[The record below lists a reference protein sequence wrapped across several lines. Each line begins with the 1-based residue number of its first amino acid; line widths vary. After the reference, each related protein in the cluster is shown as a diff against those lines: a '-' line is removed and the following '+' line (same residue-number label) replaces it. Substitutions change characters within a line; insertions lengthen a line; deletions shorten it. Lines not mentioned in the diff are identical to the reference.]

1 MTSEGA
7 TTMNVD
13 PTRCPDCGEPLRGT
27 MRCTACGLLLRGP
40 DALRLWQVSTDIDRL
55 ERERLAL
62 LDVLR
67 RQDSPAQ
74 AAPRPA
80 SPAPAERR
88 EPAAAYRWTPPPPPK
103 PRKEWTPQRVQNVL
117 LATGALLLVVA
128 AIAFTAFTW
137 GRLPIAARG
146 AIMLAVTGVTGWSA
160 HWVLRRGLDASAEAI
175 GLLAVLFG
183 AVDAYAAH
191 RADLGGLGGTDP
203 ATYWSVASGVLAA
216 GAAGFARVVP
226 VRSVRYAALAGVQL
240 PLLITAFRVADL
252 SYAQRGA
259 YLVVQAAA
267 LLGAAHRLGGTA
279 LPARVCALANWSCG
293 VLLALATAYGT
304 TVEADVRLASV
315 VLVAAGAVALLW
327 PGDRTVTTGITTLGV
342 VVAAVAPARLS
353 LTFVQLPAA
362 ISAIGLLAL
371 VTAAN
376 APRAWRRGPVA
387 VGAAT
392 VAVAVAFVAPWVAQ
406 AVFVPLSWVAEPWGL
421 RGDVAA
427 RAALGAGGVEWGG
440 SVVTLAV
447 VAVATLAAF
456 VTAEALDRRRDAR
469 WYAVVLASVAVVLV
483 PLGFA
488 SSYRAALTWYVTA
501 SLAALAA
508 SYVFRRWVV
517 AVPATIVLAV
527 ATAWSLADRHAT
539 LVVLLAVALAY
550 AAFATAYDTL
560 RDPSAGIA
568 SAAAA
573 GYVVALAA
581 SRGTP
586 ADRIGFLLATAAF
599 GLLAAAWVLRGR
611 VTSVEYVAGAAYAVG
626 LGLSTTGTGWL
637 AWTLGGGA
645 LAVGAT
651 AFRPE
656 RRRLAGLAAVLTA
669 ACAAT
674 TSAAYGLEPEQAAFV
689 VAAVAC
695 ALFAAGVLV
704 RLEDVA
710 AVGAMA
716 YAGALVVSAGDV
728 EWLAYALGIGALT
741 AGAAAYRDRVL
752 APVAAALGIAFAGV
766 EAYVLGAP
774 LDRTGFVVAVCAAA
788 AVGLGALLR
797 GEDGDRVEVVAA
809 VAYVVALG
817 LTVPDLGWLSWVLA
831 VGGLTCLAD
840 ALREERRWLN
850 WAATVLLT
858 AWTWDRLWIE
868 DVTVPEAYAAPVAVL
883 TLALGHLRRRRDPS
897 TGSWQAY
904 GRGLAA
910 AFATTTYLVLTDPGV
925 TRPVLLA
932 VAGAAVLLAG
942 VRERLQAPLTV
953 GAVALAVDALVQLAP
968 MAAALPKWATI
979 GATGLLVI
987 AVGVTY
993 EDRRRD
999 VARLRQTFDS
1009 LA

>member
-1 MTSEGA
+1 
-7 TTMNVD
+7 MNVD

-27 MRCTACGLLLRGP
+27 MRCTTCGLLLRGP
-40 DALRLWQVSTDIDRL
+40 DALRLWQVSNDIDRL
-55 ERERLAL
+55 ERERVAL
-62 LDVLR
+62 LGRLR
-67 RQDSPAQ
+67 TQDEPTPATPPF
-74 AAPRPA
+74 AAPADPRATPPA
-80 SPAPAERR
+80 ARR
-88 EPAAAYRWTPPPPPK
+88 EPAPAYHWTPPREPR

-146 AIMLAVTGVTGWSA
+146 AIMLAVTGITGWSA

-175 GLLAVLFG
+175 GLLTVLFG
-183 AVDAYAAH
+183 AVDAYAAR
-191 RADLGGLGGTDP
+191 RANLGGLAGTDA

-216 GAAGFARVVP
+216 GAAGFARLVP
-226 VRSVRYAALAGVQL
+226 VRSVRYAALAGIQL
-240 PLLITAFRVADL
+240 PLVVTAFRLPGLTDAE
-252 SYAQRGA
+252 RGG

-267 LLGAAHRLGGTA
+267 LLVAAYRLGGTA
-279 LPARVCALANWSCG
+279 LPARVCALGNGGLG

-304 TVEADVRLASV
+304 SVEADVRLASV
-315 VLVAAGAVALLW
+315 VLVAAGAAALLW
-327 PGDRTVTTGITTLGV
+327 PGERAVTTGVTTLAV

-371 VTAAN
+371 VAAAN

-387 VGAAT
+387 VGAGT
-392 VAVAVAFVAPWVAQ
+392 VAVAVAFVAPWVLQ
-406 AVFVPLSWVAEPWGL
+406 ALFVPLTWVAEPWGL
-421 RGDVAA
+421 TGDVPA
-427 RAALGAGGVEWGG
+427 RAALGAEGTEWGG

-527 ATAWSLADRHAT
+527 ATAWSLADTHAT
-539 LVVLLAVALAY
+539 LVVLVVVALAY
-550 AAFATAYDTL
+550 AAYATLYDTL

-568 SAAAA
+568 SAVAA
-573 GYVVALAA
+573 GYVVAFAA
-581 SRGTP
+581 SRATP
-586 ADRIGFLLATAAF
+586 ADRIGFLLAMASFA
-599 GLLAAAWVLRGR
+599 LLAAAWVLRDR
-611 VTSVEYVAGAAYAVG
+611 VTSVEYVAGAAYAAG
-626 LGLSTTGTGWL
+626 LGLSMTGTGWL

-645 LAVGAT
+645 LAAGLT
-651 AFRPE
+651 AVRPE

-669 ACAAT
+669 ACSAA

-695 ALFAAGVLV
+695 ALFAAGALL
-704 RLEDVA
+704 RLEDVT
-710 AVGAMA
+710 AVGALA
-716 YAGALVVSAGDV
+716 YAGALVATSGDV

-741 AGAAAYRDRVL
+741 AGAAAFRDRVL
-752 APVAAALGIAFAGV
+752 APVAVALGIAFAGV

-774 LDRTGFVVAVCAAA
+774 LDRSGFVVAVSAAA

-797 GEDGDRVEVVAA
+797 GEDGDRVEVVGAT
-809 VAYVVALG
+809 AYVIALG
-817 LTVPDLGWLSWVLA
+817 LVVTDPGWLSWVLA
-831 VGGLTCLAD
+831 AGGLTCLAD
-840 ALREERRWLN
+840 ALRAERRWLN

-868 DVTVPEAYAAPVAVL
+868 DVTVPEAYAAPVAIL

-904 GRGLAA
+904 GRGLVA
-910 AFATTTYLVLTDPGV
+910 AFAPTTYLVLVDPGV

-942 VRERLQAPLTV
+942 VRERLQAPLTI

-999 VARLRQTFDS
+999 MARLRQTFDS